1 MDLVIL
7 AGGIGS
13 RFGGLKQIEPIDDD
27 GNFIIDYSVFD
38 AIRAGFNRIVFVIR
52 KETLNDFKN
61 TIGKRLEN
69 KIKVEYVFQNID
81 SFVDKKYNLNKRTK
95 PWGTAHAIL
104 CAKDVVKQNFA
115 IINADDFY
123 GKTSFNK
130 IYKFLKQNK
139 SDDKFCMVGY
149 KIENTLSQN
158 GDVKRAICSVN
169 NGKLTNLTES
179 VIRLQNNKLLSCPL
193 NNALNKKQNFEQI
206 EKSVLAS
213 MNLFGF
219 TPKVFNLLEQDFY
232 NFLEENKNNLET
244 CEYFIPSILTK
255 NIKAKKIDISVIPTN
270 EKWLGLTYKTDY
282 EVVKQG
288 IKNLKNKKIYP
299 IKLWEN

>member
-69 KIKVEYVFQNID
+69 KIKVEYVFQNMD

-115 IINADDFY
+115 IVNADDFY
-123 GKTSFNK
+123 GKTSFSK

-139 SDDKFCMVGY
+139 SDNKFCMVGY
-149 KIENTLSQN
+149 KIGNTLSQN

-169 NGKLTNLTES
+169 NGKLINLTES
-179 VIRLQNNKLLSCPL
+179 VIRSQNNKLLSCPL
-193 NNALNKKQNFEQI
+193 NNALNKEQNFEQI
-206 EKSVLAS
+206 EKNILAS

-219 TPKVFNLLEQDFY
+219 TPKVFSLLEQGFY